1 MRKEDLSKAIGGIDP
16 KLVESSMAYRPAMS
30 KHRLIKIVALAACL
44 ATMLTTL
51 TVWGLTLTMENSKAN
66 EKIPTYKTLSSVISS
81 ENDTFD
87 LSFFT
92 QKEIFADLSRDNLRE
107 IFAAFDIV
115 LEKNETIELKDTM
128 YHRFLFDNEGIEYTL
143 TNDVDL
149 MYIYIGSKN
158 GEETVLNHDGKIIL
172 STDQDSDVLK
182 YAMLTSVYMEL
193 FPDNWTYGY
202 TQEDIWVMNRDWYPE
217 ITVIPDYEEYGFESA
232 FDAFQS
238 YTGRTENQFEFC
250 VKISVRPTSTKMY
263 KEISEIMENSDDSYL
278 LELFFYRY
286 NQSEK
291 LNEAFA
297 MPKKSEASK

>member
-1 MRKEDLSKAIGGIDP
+1 MKKLSLIIISAIV
-16 KLVESSMAYRPAMS
+16 LLSVSA
-30 KHRLIKIVALAACL
+30 VAIFA
-44 ATMLTTL
+44 LTSA
-51 TVWGLTLTMENSKAN
+51 ENSAPTEKAEN
-66 EKIPTYKTLSSVISS
+66 QENLEAVKPATFETLSSVITS
-81 ENDTFD
+81 ENTGFALSTFN
-87 LSFFT
+87 

-128 YHRFLFDNEGIEYTL
+128 YHRFLFDNEGIAYTL
-143 TNDVDL
+143 TDDIDL
-149 MYIYIGSKN
+149 MYIYCCEEN
-158 GEETVLNHDGKIIL
+158 GEETVLNHDGKMIL

-182 YAMLTSVYMEL
+182 YAMLSSVYMEL
-193 FPDNWTYGY
+193 FPDNWTYGR
-202 TQEDIWVMNRDWYPE
+202 TQEDILVLNRIWYPE

-238 YTGRTENQFEFC
+238 YTGRTENQFEFW
-250 VKISVRPTSTKMY
+250 VKISVRPTSTKTY

-297 MPKKSEASK
+297 MTNKAEVSK